1 MKILL
6 DTHVLL
12 WYLLGDS
19 RLTDRVREI
28 VDAKTDLHFSIASL
42 WEISIKINLGKL
54 QLNRSF
60 QELLEALDFINAE
73 FLPISIEDTQ
83 TYINLPLLQQHR
95 DPFDRML
102 IAQAINHSLVIVSSD
117 TAFDHYEIQR
127 VWS

>member
-1 MKILL
+1 MKLLL

-12 WYLLGDS
+12 WYLLGDL

-42 WEISIKINLGKL
+42 WEISIKVNLGKL

-60 QELLEALDFINAE
+60 QELLEELDFINAE

-83 TYINLPLLQQHR
+83 TYMNLPLLQQHR
-95 DPFDRML
+95 EPFDRML

-117 TAFDHYEIQR
+117 QAFDHYEIQR

>member
-19 RLTDRVREI
+19 RLTGRVREI

-83 TYINLPLLQQHR
+83 TYMNLPLLQQHR

-102 IAQAINHSLVIVSSD
+102 IAQAINRSLIIVSSD
-117 TAFDHYEIQR
+117 AAFYHYEIQR
-127 VWS
+127 VWL

>member
-19 RLTDRVREI
+19 RLTGRVREI

-83 TYINLPLLQQHR
+83 TYMNLPLLQQHR

-102 IAQAINHSLVIVSSD
+102 IAQAINRSLVIVSSD
-117 TAFDHYEIQR
+117 AAFDHYEIQR